1 MRLQKFLAMCGVA
14 SRRTAETLI
23 VEGRVR
29 VNGEIAQLGQVVD
42 PEIDLIFYDG
52 QRLLLESKIYILLNK
67 PANTI
72 TTVRDTHDRK
82 TVIDCIE
89 GVPERVFPVGR
100 LDLDVEGALLL
111 TNDGELAHRM
121 MHPRYEMEKTYLARV
136 IGEVTPETL
145 DHLAQ
150 GVELDDGMTAPAQA
164 TLLRTDGH
172 TSNLCLIIHEG
183 RKRQVKRMCEAVGH
197 RVLHLRRAAI
207 GKLSVSGLRPGEWR
221 HLTEPEIRRLY
232 KLVGLKP

>member
-1 MRLQKFLAMCGVA
+1 MRLQKFLAMCGIA

-23 VEGRVR
+23 AAGRVH

-42 PEIDLIFYDG
+42 PDVDIILYDN
-52 QRLLLESKIYILLNK
+52 QRLLLESKTYILLNK

-121 MHPRYEMEKTYLARV
+121 MHPRYEMDKTYLARV
-136 IGEVTPETL
+136 IGEVTRETL
-145 DHLAQ
+145 TRLEQ
-150 GVELDDGMTAPAQA
+150 GVELDDGVTAPAQA

-172 TSNLCLIIHEG
+172 TSNICLIIHEG

-207 GKLSVSGLRPGEWR
+207 GKLSVTGLRPGEWR
-221 HLTEPEIRRLY
+221 YLTEQEIHRLR
-232 KLVGLKP
+232 KQVGLEP